1 MFYLAQYS
9 LNIMA
14 TYTIKINNEMYIF
27 LHTKS
32 LKSGMYFTLTAHIN
46 FQKPHFKDSVA
57 TCS

>member
-1 MFYLAQYS
+1 
-9 LNIMA
+9 MA
-14 TYTIKINNEMYIF
+14 TYNIKLNNEMYIF
-27 LHTKS
+27 LHTES